1 MQTITAQQHET
12 VDELVYRITGS
23 TAQVEAV
30 YQANQNLADLG
41 PHLPHGTTVIIP
53 DANPQKTQT
62 VKRQTLW

>member
-12 VDELVYRITGS
+12 VDQLVFRITGS

-41 PHLPHGTTVIIP
+41 THLPHGTAVKIP
-53 DANPQKTQT
+53 DAKPQTTQT